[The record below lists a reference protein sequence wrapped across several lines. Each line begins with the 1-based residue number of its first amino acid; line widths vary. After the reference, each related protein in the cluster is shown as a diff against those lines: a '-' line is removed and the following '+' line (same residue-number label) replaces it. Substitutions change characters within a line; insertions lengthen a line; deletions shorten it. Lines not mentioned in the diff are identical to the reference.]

1 MLPFKLLGLVLIFL
15 ASAGFGLLKTD
26 RLSRR
31 AKLLEDLCKGISR
44 LSEYI
49 RADGGNKER
58 LISRCFSDI
67 ILKTENG
74 KTIITANP
82 LSKQDKAV
90 LIEFFDGLG
99 HGDRETEYRRARLYF
114 KLLEERSAAARETF
128 SQTGRLYTT
137 LGILFGAF
145 LCIFFI

>member
-1 MLPFKLLGLVLIFL
+1 MLPFKLLGLALIFL
-15 ASAGFGLLKTD
+15 ASVGCGLLKTD
-26 RLSRR
+26 QLSRR
-31 AKLLEDLCKGISR
+31 AKQLEELCKGISR

-49 RADGGNKER
+49 RADGGNKVH
-58 LISRCFSDI
+58 LISRCFSDKL
-67 ILKTENG
+67 LKIENG
-74 KTIITANP
+74 KIIITASP

-90 LIEFFDGLG
+90 LIEFFEGLG
-99 HGDRETEYRRARLYF
+99 HGDRESEYRRARLYF

-137 LGILFGAF
+137 LGILCGAF